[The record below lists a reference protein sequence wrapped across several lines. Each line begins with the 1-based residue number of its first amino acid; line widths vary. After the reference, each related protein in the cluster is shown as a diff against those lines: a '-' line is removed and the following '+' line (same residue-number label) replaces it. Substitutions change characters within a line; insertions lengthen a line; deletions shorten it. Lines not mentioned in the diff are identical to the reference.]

1 MDKEKYSIIFSS
13 LTGNTK
19 KLADTIRAVLPAEDC
34 DYFGAPKAEELHS
47 EILYIGFWTDK
58 GNADSATLELLS
70 KLRDKKV
77 FLFGT
82 AGFGGSEAYF
92 QKILEHVKHSVGPS
106 NSVFGEYMCQGKMP
120 MTVRQQYEK
129 MLQQPNHAPN
139 LEMLIDNFDKALAHP
154 DAADLDQL
162 RKKAAEVQA

>member
-58 GNADSATLELLS
+58 GNADSAALELLA
-70 KLRDKKV
+70 KLRNKKI

-92 QKILEHVKHSVGPS
+92 QNILNRVKASIDPS
-106 NSVFGEYMCQGKMP
+106 NSVVGEYMCQGKMP
-120 MTVRQQYEK
+120 QSVRERYMK
-129 MLQQPNHAPN
+129 MKAQPEHPANADA
-139 LEMLIDNFDKALAHP
+139 LIENFDRALSHP
-154 DAADLDQL
+154 DARDLERL
-162 RKKAAEVQA
+162 KGIVLK